1 MHKLHIFFYG
11 ERILLGTN
19 QVSIFENYL
28 QNVQDS
34 AFFIITRKKHNLFII
49 KVFTL
54 SFKRCIVLPV
64 IFDTQSF

>member
-19 QVSIFENYL
+19 QDSIFKNYL

-34 AFFIITRKKHNLFII
+34 AFFIIT
-49 KVFTL
+49 
-54 SFKRCIVLPV
+54 
-64 IFDTQSF
+64 